1 MPRSI
6 CTQNLTD
13 HYFVNNITLIK
24 FTNPSN
30 RKDSMLFKLSF
41 IQPMSSSFR
50 LHHLLTGYTAV
61 RHVNARPLCPAQ
73 LIVGINTTITT
84 TTTIFSRIYP
94 AYVYNL
100 HKIAFSTQKRSVQL
114 APSYTPHWSCKR
126 VSSFPPL
133 NHSWNSDLSCDCS
146 RWHGRGGGR
155 EKYCRVIK
163 GVWNLTVHRHT
174 RRRPLYLVT
183 DIFWHS

>member
-1 MPRSI
+1 MPRFI
-6 CTQNLTD
+6 CTENLTD

-126 VSSFPPL
+126 VSSFPP
-133 NHSWNSDLSCDCS
+133 
-146 RWHGRGGGR
+146 RITHGTVICHATAADDMGRRGGR

-163 GVWNLTVHRHT
+163 GV
-174 RRRPLYLVT
+174 
-183 DIFWHS
+183 